1 MFDGKCFF
9 DLPVK
14 NEEKSYEKIIKM
26 SKNNDY
32 TNGTLLD
39 FDYFKEN
46 YKLIE
51 TDLSKQTKLKDL
63 NKLILLENLRDKT
76 MEQQWF
82 SSFENQK
89 KLFLSFYKILS
100 ISYKNRNKKDCKF
113 VKQFWELI
121 YKICNKENG
130 TLLKMKQ
137 KVLIRITI
145 RQSF

>member
-1 MFDGKCFF
+1 
-9 DLPVK
+9 
-14 NEEKSYEKIIKM
+14 M

-113 VKQFWELI
+113 VKQF
-121 YKICNKENG
+121 
-130 TLLKMKQ
+130 
-137 KVLIRITI
+137 
-145 RQSF
+145 